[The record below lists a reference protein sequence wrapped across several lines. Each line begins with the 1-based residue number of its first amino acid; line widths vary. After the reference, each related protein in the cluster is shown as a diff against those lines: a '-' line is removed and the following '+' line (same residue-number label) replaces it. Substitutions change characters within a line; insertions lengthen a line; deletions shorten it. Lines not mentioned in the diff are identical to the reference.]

1 MELRKFYTSYQSI
14 SSLCD
19 EYFEKMTNLR
29 EVISH
34 YGSVTG
40 NHLFLVGKSPKAVD
54 PADPDNPKENNA
66 AAAKTATEEAYMAKA
81 FLSGINS
88 ARYRKLLNEL
98 HNAFRIGRNKYPK
111 ALTAA
116 YDLEINWRGDT
127 KGAGVTPNAGVAF
140 ATES

>member
-34 YGSVTG
+34 YGSV
-40 NHLFLVGKSPKAVD
+40 
-54 PADPDNPKENNA
+54 
-66 AAAKTATEEAYMAKA
+66 
-81 FLSGINS
+81 
-88 ARYRKLLNEL
+88 RYRKLLNEL